1 VDSIPNIDALNAFDD
16 DPIGSMRKAAEYFE
30 QNPITWTDPWDGKSE
45 TIARIGLR
53 AVFFLPALER
63 VIRLRMLQAMEA
75 VREGFGDKLRW
86 IVLEGGKVKAYQPIP
101 LAVES
106 LLDRYKGDLG
116 VYTGSSDTEDAHG
129 LQDFQAFFFCE
140 RYFGPNLP
148 IMDGFEFH
156 VPLSWSIDH
165 ATQGGFSGLASKV
178 ADILRPDWGAAG
190 FALTVLN
197 GHVNSEPRVSLYP
210 LLQKYPGLDCGR
222 SIGDANE
229 YPDGMGAVNWLT
241 WVSDKLLQRIGG
253 RKAARESLRTQ
264 PASDQVKVAEL
275 DWGLAFQA
283 GLLPGLGDNGDP
295 STLPAYQA
303 VARTLKPLRAPKAR
317 GFTASPAALN
327 ADNEDEIWNMET
339 RAWVARFD

>member
-1 VDSIPNIDALNAFDD
+1 MHDPDPLEEFDD
-16 DPIGSMRKAAEYFE
+16 DPIGSMRKAAAYFE
-30 QNPITWTDPWDGKSE
+30 QNPVMYTHPISKKAKP
-45 TIARIGLR
+45 IARIGLR
-53 AVFFLPALER
+53 AVFFLPARER
-63 VIRLRMLQAMEA
+63 EIRLRMLQAMEA
-75 VREGFGDKLRW
+75 VREAFGDKLRW
-86 IVLEGGKVKAYQPIP
+86 IVLEGGKVKPYKPTP

-106 LLDRYKGDLG
+106 LLDRYKGDFG

-165 ATQGGFSGLASKV
+165 ATQGGFSGLAGKV
-178 ADILRPDWGAAG
+178 ANLLRPDWGTAG
-190 FALTVLN
+190 FALTVQN
-197 GHVNSEPRVSLYP
+197 AHMNVEPRVTLYP

-253 RKAARESLRTQ
+253 REAARTKLRGQ
-264 PASDQVKVAEL
+264 PGSDQVKVAEL
-275 DWGLAFQA
+275 DWGLLFQA
-283 GLLPGLGDNGDP
+283 GMPPGLGDNSDLG
-295 STLPAYQA
+295 TLPAYQA
-303 VARTLKPLRAPKAR
+303 LARALKPLRAPKAR
-317 GFTASPAALN
+317 GFAKSQEALN
-327 ADNEDEIWNMET
+327 ADDDERGNNEK